1 VPDTGRSRRDSGFT
15 LVELLIVVALM
26 GLITTTLSTAI
37 IVILKTTP
45 STGLRIDDARTLR
58 GMSTWL
64 AQDVTSTPPF
74 APEDPLLGGGM
85 VDHTDGARNDC
96 GAPGVNILNL
106 NWTENDGTTVRRYA
120 ASYRYIQEASS
131 ARMTRYICFKTGAGP
146 FGAVRSTNLT
156 SGLSTTLLP
165 IAEFDRDPVTS
176 RVTVVKIRLFGASG
190 EQVVVD
196 TSSRNPSAYL
206 P

>member
-1 VPDTGRSRRDSGFT
+1 MPDAGRSRRDGGFS
-15 LVELLIVVALM
+15 LIELLIVVALM
-26 GLITTTLSTAI
+26 GLITATLSTAI
-37 IVILKTTP
+37 IVILKATP

-74 APEDPLLGGGM
+74 APEDSLGGM
-85 VDHTDGARNDC
+85 IDHTDPARNDC
-96 GAPGVNILNL
+96 SAPGINVLNL
-106 NWTENDGTTVRRYA
+106 NWTENNGTTVKRYA
-120 ASYRYIQEASS
+120 ASYRYIQDASG
-131 ARMTRYICFKTGAGP
+131 AKMTRYICFKTGTGP
-146 FGAVRSTNLT
+146 YGTVRSTNLT
-156 SGLSTTLLP
+156 SGLSTSQSPT
-165 IAEFDRDPVTS
+165 AEFDRDPVTS

-196 TSSRNPSAYL
+196 TSSRNPAAYL